1 MKENRYF
8 GKDTPD
14 AFERERLALLTQIAD
29 PITTCP

>member
-1 MKENRYF
+1 MKDNRYLA
-8 GKDTPD
+8 KHSPD